1 MANNHGN
8 ENRLA
13 LNLNLQREQNDR
25 TEFHPNDRNYQA
37 SSARVY
43 PTTPS
48 TFPQPVY
55 SQMQGQ
61 EFVNAQTLQSPNQG
75 YFQPGIPNTQY
86 YNYNQQQQQQ
96 SQHPQYQQQYQT
108 RNVQPNDPN
117 SGLAHQFSN
126 QNLGPR
132 QGNYQRPSPL
142 SGASRGGQPYGNNI
156 SSSSL
161 QPANMEEKPPEQDG
175 NKYSSNVGKRVIG
188 LHLYVEKFFK
198 ENIQRA
204 RDRNTRYVVLL

>member
-1 MANNHGN
+1 MAGNHGN

-13 LNLNLQREQNDR
+13 LNLNLQRDQNDR
-25 TEFHPNDRNYQA
+25 SEIYPNDRNYQA

-61 EFVNAQTLQSPNQG
+61 EYSNAQTLQSPNQG

-86 YNYNQQQQQQ
+86 YNYNQQQQ
-96 SQHPQYQQQYQT
+96 HAQYQQQYQS

-132 QGNYQRPSPL
+132 QGNYPRPSPL
-142 SGASRGGQPYGNNI
+142 SGAVRGGQPYTNNI

-161 QPANMEEKPPEQDG
+161 QPVSMEEKPPEQDG
-175 NKYSSNVGKRVIG
+175 NKYSANVGKRVIG